1 MKNLKYVKFIIN
13 NGKSINDDNLNLFE
27 EDNENNLPDLRINQ
41 MKKILY
47 NNLDIELDNELH
59 NGIDEISEKY
69 NRICEDVM
77 DVPNETIDMI
87 DYFDHNISLL
97 FNENNKLISMDII
110 PDVNET
116 ISEEF
121 LKFLIK
127 QNNNALNKKI
137 NELYNTDQVTYIDYD
152 FVENLN
158 IN

>member
-13 NGKSINDDNLNLFE
+13 NGKSINDGNLNLFE
-27 EDNENNLPDLRINQ
+27 EDNSIDLRINQ

-59 NGIDEISEKY
+59 NEINEISNEYDQIY
-69 NRICEDVM
+69 NNVM

-87 DYFDHNISLL
+87 DYFDHNIGLL

-110 PDVNET
+110 SDVNET

-127 QNNNALNKKI
+127 QDNNNALNKKI
-137 NELYNTDQVTYIDYD
+137 NELYNTNQVTYIDYD